1 MAEPRA
7 SESMSKQNK
16 LVAVPRSHPREGEG
30 YVVESARRLVPMPD
44 GTQSV
49 QIQFELST
57 VPVPDRKYHAD
68 AASVRYINGNVEL
81 MFGQRTI
88 SGKSLRSL
96 VVVNSSSMGALLF
109 LNSCSKIRSGF
120 QSFVQRSGLTDQL
133 DSFEEEPSQTVAL
146 TANVFLMAYSG
157 REACLDL
164 YFASPY
170 MMSRL
175 SKNEQFAI
183 EPVVRIT
190 LSTGLAWSAF
200 LELEQLREKFPAE
213 EVAAVDTLGGAE

>member
-1 MAEPRA
+1 
-7 SESMSKQNK
+7 MSKQNK

-30 YVVESARRLVPMPD
+30 YIVESSRRLVPMPD

-49 QIQFELST
+49 QVQVELSA

-68 AASVRYINGNVEL
+68 AASVRYVGGSVEL

-109 LNSCSKIRSGF
+109 INSCAKIRGGF
-120 QSFVQRSGLTDQL
+120 ESYVQRTGLSDRL
-133 DSFEEEPSQTVAL
+133 DSFEEEPPQTVEL
-146 TANVFLMAYSG
+146 TANVFLAAYSG

-175 SKNEQFAI
+175 PKNEEFAI

-190 LSTGLAWSAF
+190 LSTGLAWAV
-200 LELEQLREKFPAE
+200 LVKLEQLKSEFPADE
-213 EVAAVDTLGGAE
+213 ITAADTLGGAE

>member
-1 MAEPRA
+1 
-7 SESMSKQNK
+7 MSKQNK
-16 LVAVPRSHPREGEG
+16 LAAVPRSHPREGEG
-30 YVVESARRLVPMPD
+30 YIVESNRRIIPMPD

-49 QIQFELST
+49 QIQFELSS

-68 AASVRYINGNVEL
+68 AASVRYLRGNVEL

-88 SGKSLRSL
+88 GGKSLRSL
-96 VVVNSSSMGALLF
+96 VVVNLSSMGALLF
-109 LNSCSKIRSGF
+109 IRSCTKIRPGF
-120 QSFVQRSGLTDQL
+120 ESFVSRSGLTDRL

-146 TANVFLMAYSG
+146 TANVILAAYSG

-175 SKNEQFAI
+175 SKDEQFAI

-190 LSTGLAWSAF
+190 LSTGLVWAI
-200 LELEQLREKFPAE
+200 LVGLEQLKSEFPAD
-213 EVAAVDTLGGAE
+213 EVAGVDKLGGAE